1 MSIQGPDFCSSLL
14 WNLTTAAFWGG
25 VVQKE
30 EQRRNSVL
38 ADLLFIS
45 RSHPLAAFVFSFY
58 DCYGHLEGRQRIEV
72 MKKIPPA
79 ERYGFQVSGF
89 SLHVL
94 NVAVVCELKTVVSKE
109 VELFSCAT
117 L

>member
-1 MSIQGPDFCSSLL
+1 LD
-14 WNLTTAAFWGG
+14 LTTAAFWGG

-72 MKKIPPA
+72 MKEISPVA
-79 ERYGFQVSGF
+79 RYGFKVRVSGF
-89 SLHVL
+89 WFFF
-94 NVAVVCELKTVVSKE
+94 ACFE
-109 VELFSCAT
+109 CGCRM
-117 L
+117 